1 MIYKMTQRGGS
12 LSSYCLNFLTG
23 NKETSLKGQGN
34 ENIIMGSFDY
44 FSDWA
49 VGGNGRV

>member
-1 MIYKMTQRGGS
+1 M
-12 LSSYCLNFLTG
+12 G
-23 NKETSLKGQGN
+23 NS
-34 ENIIMGSFDY
+34 DY

>member
-1 MIYKMTQRGGS
+1 MG
-12 LSSYCLNFLTG
+12 NF
-23 NKETSLKGQGN
+23 N
-34 ENIIMGSFDY
+34 Y